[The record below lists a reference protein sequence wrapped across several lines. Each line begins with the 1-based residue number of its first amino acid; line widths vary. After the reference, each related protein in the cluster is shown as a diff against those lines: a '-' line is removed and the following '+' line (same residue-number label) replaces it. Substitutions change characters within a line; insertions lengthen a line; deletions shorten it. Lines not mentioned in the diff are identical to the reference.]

1 MLHVQMV
8 TITMKLQSKLVTIV
22 TPDVLLVMIT
32 LITIAQ
38 SVTMDIII
46 ITTLVYLALNVN
58 NTKVTI
64 VMLNSIPVL
73 LALMLVSL
81 VLDLLI
87 TVLNVKLQEKDFQI
101 VTVQMVSS
109 ITEIPVLV
117 VLITVPLVTLEP
129 TVPLVP
135 ISEKVLHI
143 VNVHPDIMMLVKLL
157 VNFVTGLVSLVL
169 VLTLVLNVITQ
180 PKDLPHIVIVLMVGK
195 TLKTVLWIVKKWITQ
210 LVSMI

>member
-1 MLHVQMV
+1 MV
-8 TITMKLQSKLVTIV
+8 SMKMNPQSKLVTTV
-22 TPDVLLVMIT
+22 TPDVLLVKMP

-46 ITTLVYLALNVN
+46 ITILVYLALNVN
-58 NTKVTI
+58 NTKVTT
-64 VMLNSIPVL
+64 VMLNSILVL
-73 LALMLVSL
+73 LAPMLVSL

-87 TVLNVKLQEKDFQI
+87 TVLNVKLQELDFQI

-109 ITEIPVLV
+109 IMEIPVLV

-129 TVPLVP
+129 TVPLVL

-143 VNVHPDIMMLVKLL
+143 VNVQPDIMMLVKLL

-169 VLTLVLNVITQ
+169 VLTSVLNVITVNKE
-180 PKDLPHIVIVLMVGK
+180 PSHIVIVLKDGK
-195 TLKTVLWIVKKWITQ
+195 TPKTVLWVVKKWITQ
-210 LVSMI
+210 KESMI